1 MVAGMAPMNN
11 IGDYL
16 NTIKTSQQPNYTTD
30 GFVWI
35 ETDAKS
41 FGGGTTVD
49 KWASA
54 QLGELTYLK
63 GIVEGTSTG
72 GALTVTTN
80 GNLMKGIVP
89 WAPINRGVEGFQE
102 YLKAAEQKAGKETWS
117 RVKGFRYL
125 LQGIYS
131 EASFKKLV
139 EDPNTIKVLQS
150 FGDQYSF
157 DVGVDLHRAGAWQ
170 LERVAGLIDAVS
182 ASSKTKFILSK
193 SFLVFLLQLTA
204 LLLSS

>member
-16 NTIKTSQQPNYTTD
+16 GIVKSQQLPNYTTD

-41 FGGGTTVD
+41 FGGGATVD

-54 QLGELTYLK
+54 QLNELSYLK

-89 WAPINRGVEGFQE
+89 WAPIDRGVEGFQE

-117 RVKGFRYL
+117 RVKGFRFL
-125 LQGIYS
+125 LQNIFS
-131 EASFKKLV
+131 EAKFKTLT
-139 EDPNTIKVLQS
+139 EDPKTIKVLQS
-150 FGDQYSF
+150 FGDKYSF
-157 DVGVDLHRAGAWQ
+157 DVGVDTHRAGPWQ
-170 LERVAGLIDAVS
+170 LERVASLIDAVS

-193 SFLVFLLQLTA
+193 SKLLP
-204 LLLSS
+204 SP